1 MTIRQGIIYPKF
13 ADQFARIDFEAE
25 PLPILCLFPL
35 PEPKTLEATTLGF
48 CGLDLRLRHVA
59 WSDLAGIPRVTLR
72 VPMICQIFNWYEEV
86 TWEGLRLADVI
97 DAFGIDTTPDGYYAV
112 YSRDGHFFEGLSR
125 DEARDPRVLL
135 AYGMN
140 GERLPEA
147 HGGPLRLVVPFLQG
161 YKSVKWVRSVRAF
174 RTDPIGIKRLKGQSR
189 SGRLSQQWLDRLG
202 IAPPDGRAGDPE

>member
-1 MTIRQGIIYPKF
+1 MTIREGINYPKF
-13 ADQFARIDFEAE
+13 ADQFAMIDFEAE

-35 PEPKTLEATTLGF
+35 PEPKTLEATTLGL
-48 CGLDLRLRHVA
+48 CGLDQRLRHAA
-59 WSDLAGIPRVTLR
+59 WSDLAAIPRVTLR
-72 VPMICQIFNWYEEV
+72 VPIICQIFNWYEEV
-86 TWEGLRLADVI
+86 TWEGLRLVDVI

-189 SGRLSQQWLDRLG
+189 SGRLSQSWRDRLG
-202 IAPPDGRAGDPE
+202 IVPPDGLAGDPE